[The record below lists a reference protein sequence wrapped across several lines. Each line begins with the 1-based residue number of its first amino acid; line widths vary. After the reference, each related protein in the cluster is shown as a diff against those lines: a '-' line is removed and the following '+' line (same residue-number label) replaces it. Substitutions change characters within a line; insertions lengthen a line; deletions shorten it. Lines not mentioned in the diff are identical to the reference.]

1 MGSGLVNN
9 VFFLLGGMAVMLF
22 GMHIMGANLER
33 VAGNNLKKLLGKMT
47 SNRFVGVG
55 VGATVTGIIQSSAA
69 TTVMLVGFVNVGLMT
84 LTQATSVIM
93 GANIGTTITAQLLSL
108 TGVGFD
114 AAAYAA
120 LIAAAGAVLGMFV
133 KNDKLNKIG
142 YILLGVGMIF
152 MGLEVMSMS
161 VDEIIYD
168 TTASGERELKGL
180 FAVIFQGNHFPLLL
194 ILIGA
199 VFTALIQSSSAMTGI
214 LIALSSALKFQNA
227 VFLILGSN
235 IGTCVTAIL
244 SSIGTSTNA
253 KRTAM
258 IHLLFNLFGCIIV
271 LAPLWIW
278 GDEFYNFMV
287 AISGSSAER
296 QIANFHTLFNVF
308 TTIIL
313 LPFTKGL
320 VYLATKIIR
329 PKASDDENECK
340 FMYIDE
346 RLLET
351 PPIAVN
357 NTKKEIVRMAGLA
370 KTNIDYAMNMLLEGN
385 TANVGI
391 IRTNEEIINFLNRG
405 ITAYLT
411 SLSGRDLTLTDEKKV
426 GSYYH
431 VVTDIERI
439 GDYAENIME
448 YSMRLSNEGIDFS
461 AAAKEELKRVNETV
475 DKLFDAAI
483 KAFDMRDVSVLGL
496 VDELEESID
505 RANQELEGKHIERLK
520 RDECSAQVG
529 SVYLQTVSNLERVG
543 DHITNIA
550 FSIKQYV
557 H

>member
-161 VDEIIYD
+161 VDEIIYN

-199 VFTALIQSSSAMTGI
+199 IFTALIQSSSAMTGI

-253 KRTAM
+253 KRTAI
-258 IHLLFNLFGCIIV
+258 IHLLFNLFGCLIV

-370 KTNIDYAMNMLLEGN
+370 KTNIDYAMAMLLEGN
-385 TANVGI
+385 GTNMGA
-391 IRTNEEIINFLNRG
+391 IRTNEEIINYLNRG

-411 SLSGRDLTLTDEKKV
+411 SLSGRDLSLTDEKKV